1 MRCLN
6 AHRACGGYED
16 ASAFRRH
23 EARRSDQP
31 LAFESTAR
39 KCSLPKRL
47 PVPGTNILPT
57 ENLPAEISEAE
68 SDQLALRAFFYDYCI
83 TPTNRNLSR
92 GFLSGLEKM
101 AHRLGPTSDLAKACQ
116 AVGFG
121 SHGKPLHRP
130 KLVDKAE
137 RIYHE
142 LLGSL
147 ARAID
152 SPALVDVTEARLVAQ
167 LLGLY
172 QVFTSAVSHCIPRLE
187 STADLTQI
195 IMTSETDHGNHEA
208 HAKGL
213 SALMK
218 TGHSPLNLLMTLRP
232 DSSKNFPVSIL
243 VPLNPRLSKATNTS
257 VGSGHIF
264 CSRVKWPN

>member
-16 ASAFRRH
+16 TSSAFRRY
-23 EARRSDQP
+23 EARRSDP
-31 LAFESTAR
+31 PSAFESTAR

-47 PVPGTNILPT
+47 PVPGTNILPK
-57 ENLPAEISEAE
+57 ESLPSEVSEAE
-68 SDQLALRAFFYDYCI
+68 SDQLALRAFFYDYCVL
-83 TPTNRNLSR
+83 PTNQNLSR

-130 KLVDKAE
+130 TLVDKAE
-137 RIYHE
+137 RIYQE

-147 ARAID
+147 AKAID
-152 SPALVDVTEARLVAQ
+152 SPILADVTEARLVAQ

-172 QVFTSAVSHCIPRLE
+172 QV
-187 STADLTQI
+187 LT
-195 IMTSETDHGNHEA
+195 
-208 HAKGL
+208 L
-213 SALMK
+213 
-218 TGHSPLNLLMTLRP
+218 
-232 DSSKNFPVSIL
+232 
-243 VPLNPRLSKATNTS
+243 
-257 VGSGHIF
+257 
-264 CSRVKWPN
+264 